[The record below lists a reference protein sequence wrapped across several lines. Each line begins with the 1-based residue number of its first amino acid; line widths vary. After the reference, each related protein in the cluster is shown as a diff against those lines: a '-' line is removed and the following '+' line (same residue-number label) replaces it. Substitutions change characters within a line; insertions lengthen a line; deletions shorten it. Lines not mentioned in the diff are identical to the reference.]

1 MITEVTNESVLPRS
15 VVEEGYANLQAINET
30 PEVESVVESS
40 LCTEQT
46 DSTTPGVNPEEY
58 IQSRKDHEEKVAA
71 VAPTISV
78 KLLNPKAQL
87 PTRSYHSA
95 GYDLYASEDINCEP
109 GKVTMVPIGI
119 ATSFP
124 AGHAA
129 LVWDRSGMGKRGL
142 TVFGGVIDEDYRG
155 EWFVML
161 FNSRQGSYAIQA
173 GDRVAQFVLQ
183 EVKQVSIGA
192 VNELTETD
200 RGENGF
206 SSTGK

>member
-1 MITEVTNESVLPRS
+1 MEAMSVPGDEVPVWLTCPTESLIRRS
-15 VVEEGYANLQAINET
+15 FVEKYANALHDYNNSKGK
-30 PEVESVVESS
+30 PM
-40 LCTEQT
+40 
-46 DSTTPGVNPEEY
+46 
-58 IQSRKDHEEKVAA
+58 
-71 VAPTISV
+71 ISV
-78 KLLNPKAQL
+78 KLLHPAAKL

-95 GYDLYASEDINCEP
+95 GYDLYACEEIDCKP
-109 GKVTMVPIGI
+109 GSVTMVPIGI

-129 LVWDRSGMGKRGL
+129 LVWDRSGMGKKGL

-155 EWFVML
+155 QWFVML
-161 FNSRQGSYAIQA
+161 YNSTSDVYEVHI

-183 EVKQVSIGA
+183 EVKQVPIA
-192 VNELTETD
+192 VAEELTDTL